1 MAKVTKKKP
10 AKANSGVSKYRS
22 YYQAAMVRP
31 TCQEL
36 IAIEKVAFSTHRS
49 QEEGAHH
56 TVGGGVCIGKRQG
69 WLGGRRQRGTMAKP
83 LLWFLRE
90 GPGKAGIRL
99 RSG

>member
-1 MAKVTKKKP
+1 MKVLLSYQDLPCCGQSYKKKP

-22 YYQAAMVRP
+22 YYHAAMVRP

-56 TVGGGVCIGKRQG
+56 TVGGC
-69 WLGGRRQRGTMAKP
+69 A
-83 LLWFLRE
+83 
-90 GPGKAGIRL
+90 
-99 RSG
+99 